1 MTVAIVGTAL
11 AQWAHEPPSFNNKRL
26 EEVTTQHIV
35 RASTMEAL
43 EEEGKPQW
51 AADLS
56 LYPRVPRRIGGQVLA
71 SKDRTESLG
80 YEFVAAETR

>member
-1 MTVAIVGTAL
+1 
-11 AQWAHEPPSFNNKRL
+11 
-26 EEVTTQHIV
+26 
-35 RASTMEAL
+35 MEAL
-43 EEEGKPQW
+43 EEEGKTPQW